1 MKKSDGFSFDDW
13 FYNLQIHVLDRT
25 GVDFSDCDSVLQ
37 DYDDDK
43 DMHDVADE
51 IAAEYGEDE

>member
-13 FYNLQIHVLDRT
+13 FYNLQTHVLDRT
-25 GVDFSDCDSVLQ
+25 GVEFHDHDSVLQ

>member
-13 FYNLQIHVLDRT
+13 FDNLQNHVLDRT
-25 GVDFSDCDSVLQ
+25 GVDFHDRDWALQ

-43 DMHDVADE
+43 DMHDVADK

>member
-1 MKKSDGFSFDDW
+1 MKKSNGFSFDDW
-13 FYNLQIHVLDRT
+13 LYNLQIHVLDRT
-25 GVDFSDCDSVLQ
+25 GVEFHDQDSVLQ
-37 DYDDDK
+37 DYDDNR